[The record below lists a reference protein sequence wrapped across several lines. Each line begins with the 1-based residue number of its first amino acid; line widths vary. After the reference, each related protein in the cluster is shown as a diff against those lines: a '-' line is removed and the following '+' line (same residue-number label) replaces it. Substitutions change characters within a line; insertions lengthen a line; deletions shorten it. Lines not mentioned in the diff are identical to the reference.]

1 MFKSRGIFITLEGVD
16 GCGKSTQAA
25 MLFEWFKQ
33 QKLDFIQVREPGGT
47 VTGEAV
53 RQILLDN
60 RSALGLQTELL
71 LYMAAR
77 AELTE
82 QVIIPALKSGKVV
95 LADRFTDS
103 TMAYQ
108 GYGGG
113 TSLQWIRT
121 LNKNVTRGIK
131 PDITILLDLPVEEAA
146 RRRGKTADRME
157 SRDLNYHRR
166 VRRGYLELAAA
177 EPQRIKVVNAAADQN
192 EIHAMIC
199 CLLEEFALKAGGF

>member
-1 MFKSRGIFITLEGVD
+1 VFKSRGLFITLEGID
-16 GCGKSTQAA
+16 GCGKSTQTA
-25 MLFEWFKQ
+25 MLFEWFNQ
-33 QKLDFIQVREPGGT
+33 QKLAFIQVREPGGT

-60 RSALGLQTELL
+60 KYALSVCRQSCC

-82 QVIIPALKSGKVV
+82 QVIIPALKSGQIVV

-113 TSLQWIRT
+113 ASLQWIRT
-121 LNKNVTRGIK
+121 LNKKVTCGIK
-131 PDITILLDLPVEEAA
+131 PDMTILLDLSGRRGCQAA
-146 RRRGKTADRME
+146 RWQQPTAWK
-157 SRDLNYHRR
+157 
-166 VRRGYLELAAA
+166 A
-177 EPQRIKVVNAAADQN
+177 EI
-192 EIHAMIC
+192 
-199 CLLEEFALKAGGF
+199 